1 MDRDPLV
8 EPEDSVKND
17 EENLE
22 LQGYGGPACCNPS
35 SYFCY
40 DNPGALQDNFISD
53 LGLTTSEFVYLYSWY
68 SWPNV
73 VLCFVGGFLIDR
85 VFGIRLGTVIY
96 ATIVVIG
103 QLIFALGG
111 YLNTFWLM
119 VMGRFIFG
127 IGGESLAV
135 AQNSYAVLW
144 FKGKELNMVFGLQ
157 LSFARVGST
166 VNFNV
171 MEPLYKAVN
180 KYYTDYRCTGVVL
193 FIASVTCVMS
203 LVCALLLAWM
213 DKRAERILKRR
224 PPHEGEVVRL
234 TDVKDF
240 PALFWMVCIV
250 CVAYYVAVF
259 PFIAL
264 GKVFFERKYEFSPD
278 NANTVNSIVYLI
290 SAVASPLLGYLVDR
304 VGKNVFFVIFSV
316 LVSLGCHAMLAFT
329 FINPYVAMSILG
341 LAYSMLASGLWP
353 MIALIIPEY
362 QLGTAYGMAQS
373 LQNLGLAVVSLA
385 AGKIVDSVA
394 LLITVIIWILDA
406 NTTGILN
413 MTPAQREVYEKERLA
428 AEELER
434 EKLLAS
440 GSMSDI
446 TPHDLL
452 QPHSDFHI
460 RNRYLSRIGAHLPS
474 HYSEQPRGFTFRP
487 LR

>member
-1 MDRDPLV
+1 MRNCLV
-8 EPEDSVKND
+8 KTILSRSNWDS
-17 EENLE
+17 NLY
-22 LQGYGGPACCNPS
+22 LS
-35 SYFCY
+35 V
-40 DNPGALQDNFISD
+40 ISRPFHHYM
-53 LGLTTSEFVYLYSWY
+53 S
-68 SWPNV
+68 
-73 VLCFVGGFLIDR
+73 R
-85 VFGIRLGTVIY
+85 
-96 ATIVVIG
+96 
-103 QLIFALGG
+103 
-111 YLNTFWLM
+111 
-119 VMGRFIFG
+119 

-180 KYYTDYRCTGVVL
+180 KYYADYRCTGVVL

-224 PPHEGEVVRL
+224 PLHEGEVVRL

-264 GKVFFERKYEFSPD
+264 GKVFFERKFEFSPD

-290 SAVASPLLGYLVDR
+290 SAVASPLLGYLVDK

-385 AGKIVDSVA
+385 AGKIVDSGGYLLLEVFFLAWMCLA

-460 RNRYLSRIGAHLPS
+460 RNRYLSRIGAHPNS
-474 HYSEQPRGFTFRP
+474 GP
-487 LR
+487 LILFNPGDN

>member
-1 MDRDPLV
+1 MRKDTG
-8 EPEDSVKND
+8 K
-17 EENLE
+17 
-22 LQGYGGPACCNPS
+22 G

-264 GKVFFERKYEFSPD
+264 GKVFFERKFEFSPD
-278 NANTVNSIVYLI
+278 SANTVNSIVYLI

-385 AGKIVDSVA
+385 AGKIVDSGGY
-394 LLITVIIWILDA
+394 LLL
-406 NTTGILN
+406 
-413 MTPAQREVYEKERLA
+413 EVFFLA
-428 AEELER
+428 WMCC
-434 EKLLAS
+434 KV
-440 GSMSDI
+440 
-446 TPHDLL
+446 
-452 QPHSDFHI
+452 
-460 RNRYLSRIGAHLPS
+460 
-474 HYSEQPRGFTFRP
+474 
-487 LR
+487 

>member
-1 MDRDPLV
+1 MFHHYMSR
-8 EPEDSVKND
+8 
-17 EENLE
+17 
-22 LQGYGGPACCNPS
+22 
-35 SYFCY
+35 
-40 DNPGALQDNFISD
+40 
-53 LGLTTSEFVYLYSWY
+53 
-68 SWPNV
+68 
-73 VLCFVGGFLIDR
+73 
-85 VFGIRLGTVIY
+85 
-96 ATIVVIG
+96 
-103 QLIFALGG
+103 
-111 YLNTFWLM
+111 
-119 VMGRFIFG
+119 

-264 GKVFFERKYEFSPD
+264 GKVFFERKFEFSPD
-278 NANTVNSIVYLI
+278 SANTVNSIVYLI

-385 AGKIVDSVA
+385 AGKIVDSGGYLLLEVFFLAWMCLA

-460 RNRYLSRIGAHLPS
+460 RNRYLSRIGAHHNS
-474 HYSEQPRGFTFRP
+474 RP
-487 LR
+487 LILFNPGDD